1 MVTNYSMMYSII
13 RRAIFWTIILNVV
26 GIAYGQERYFP
37 HYTTADGLPSNTVYK
52 VVKDERGF
60 LWLATSNGICR
71 FDGHRFETFSLKGLV
86 NDVEFIDIYIGKQGR
101 IWFIPFSGD
110 VLLYDGST
118 FQNGKDFFGTS
129 FQSVLQIYE
138 DDFDN
143 VWIVKQRADIFRFHL
158 SSRKL
163 TAIKGRAYTYKN
175 IVHVSAPH
183 QVFISDGNHCTELF
197 SRKQL
202 FSLPES
208 FSKNRPRIICHVD
221 SLKYIYPSNSAICFY
236 DSGKTNT
243 INVPG
248 LPYKNTIFINL
259 HPKTICVGTSDRGLF
274 LFKMTGDKLS
284 YVSNELPGRSI
295 TYTASDNEGNIWI
308 STYNDGLY
316 CMSPRAAYQIPNIGI
331 YNTEPLSV
339 GKLNRELLIGLN
351 RGNIKIVVDNIPRKS
366 IDFEKSYS
374 VKPLTSRIKNIRIR
388 PRAAWMSYENILYR
402 YNGRM
407 FKSYFIN
414 GNIKDIAF
422 SDSLIFLATHHGAF
436 VSTEDQLADC
446 EIKPPFTTSKYHYLL
461 ANHSDKRKLFLERTT
476 AIAYDS
482 YEKRLWIGQTNGLMT
497 FSRRKIET
505 TLKNSVFRSQISD
518 TLPSVLQN
526 FKYRISALATLPDGS
541 LVIGT
546 TVAGI
551 FFYRNCQLYN
561 LSVEEGL
568 SNNFVQS
575 FFISENKTLWVSTIN
590 GLNKISIENIPQ
602 KKWHITIYN
611 TSNGLATNIV
621 NDVFVKHDSIWV
633 ATTGGVTFLKDVSS
647 SYKLP
652 IPVQITNVWANDS
665 LVRITPDLVLKN
677 KNEIRFDFYA
687 VSHQWG
693 NTLHYR
699 YRLVNN
705 KGDFEVD
712 SQWVVTNEHTGRIKN
727 VLPGSYRLEVE
738 AITKERGQLLG
749 KTYLDFRVNIL
760 WYLHPAVQGSFMIL
774 IIFSSLIFL
783 FMYFYRKERRK
794 RAFNEEFNELE
805 KQAFRAQMNPHFIF
819 NCLNA
824 IQEFLI
830 NNEAEQAHRYLSQ
843 FAKLIRKSLDF
854 TKRSTVSLTDEIDF
868 LKLYIKLEQL
878 RYLHPFRVEINIHP
892 GVKANEAEVPSLLLQ
907 PFVENAI
914 RHGQLG
920 RMREEGLLK
929 IDFDYAEKYLYCT
942 IDDNGVGLEF
952 SQRAKTAI
960 AKEHTSQGLEIVKKR
975 IKLINQLSDESHS
988 IDVCD
993 KKNLNPPLRGTRV
1006 LMKLYI
1012 G

>member
-1 MVTNYSMMYSII
+1 MIRPII
-13 RRAIFWTIILNVV
+13 LWTIILIFFSV
-26 GIAYGQERYFP
+26 AYGQERYFP

-110 VLLYDGST
+110 VLLFDGSR
-118 FQNGKDFFGTS
+118 FRNGKSFFGTS
-129 FQSVLQIYE
+129 FQSVQQIYE
-138 DDFDN
+138 DDFGN
-143 VWIVKQRADIFRFHL
+143 IWVVKQRADIFRFHL
-158 SSRKL
+158 ASQKL
-163 TAIKGRAYTYKN
+163 IAIKGKAYTYKN
-175 IVHVSAPH
+175 IVNISAPN
-183 QVFISDGNHCTELF
+183 QIFINDGDYCMELF
-197 SRKQL
+197 SSKRL
-202 FSLPES
+202 FSLPEG
-208 FSKNRPRIICHVD
+208 FSKNRPRTICHVD
-221 SLKYIYPSNSAICFY
+221 SLKYIYPSNAAVCFY
-236 DSGKTNT
+236 NAGKINT
-243 INVPG
+243 VKVPE
-248 LPYKNTIFINL
+248 LPYKNTIFVNL
-259 HPKTICVGTSDRGLF
+259 HHKTVCFGTSDQGLF
-274 LFKMTGDKLS
+274 LFKMQGDKLS
-284 YVSNELPGRSI
+284 YVSNQLPGRSI

-308 STYNDGLY
+308 ATYNDGLY
-316 CMSPRAAYQIPNIGI
+316 CMSPRAAYQISNIGI

-339 GKLNRELLIGLN
+339 GKLNQELLVGLN
-351 RGNIKIVVDNIPRKS
+351 RGNIEIVVDNIPRKS
-366 IDFEKSYS
+366 FDFEKSYS
-374 VKPLTSRIKNIRIR
+374 VKPLTSRVKNIRIR

-402 YNGRM
+402 YDGRA

-422 SDSLIFLATHHGAF
+422 SDSLIFLATHHGAY
-436 VSTEDQLADC
+436 VSTENELADW
-446 EIKPPFTTSKYHYLL
+446 EIKPPFTTSKYQYLL
-461 ANHSDKRKLFLERTT
+461 ANHTDKRKIMLERST

-497 FSRRKIET
+497 FSRRKIEK
-505 TLKNSVFRSQISD
+505 TLKNGVFKSQISD

-526 FKYRISALATLPDGS
+526 FKYRITALATLPDGS

-546 TVAGI
+546 TAAGI
-551 FFYRNCQLYN
+551 FFYNNRQLFN

-575 FFISENKTLWVSTIN
+575 FFISEDKILWVNTIN
-590 GLNKISIENIPQ
+590 GLNKISIDNIPQ

-633 ATTGGVTFLKDVSS
+633 ATSGGVTFLKDISS
-647 SYKLP
+647 SNKLP
-652 IPVQITNVWANDS
+652 IPVHITNVWADDS
-665 LVRITPDLVLKN
+665 LIGITPRLSIESQDEV
-677 KNEIRFDFYA
+677 RFNFYA
-687 VSHQWG
+687 ISRQWAG
-693 NTLHYR
+693 NLR
-699 YRLVNN
+699 YRFRLLGNMFGSYSSYN
-705 KGDFEVD
+705 
-712 SQWVVTNEHTGRIKN
+712 QWSTTDEHTAIFTKL
-727 VLPGSYRLEVE
+727 LPGSYQFELE
-738 AITKERGQLLG
+738 AISKERGLILG
-749 KTYLDFRVNIL
+749 KTSLEFKVTMP
-760 WYLHPAVQGSFMIL
+760 WYLNP
-774 IIFSSLIFL
+774 IIKGSLITSFCFALLTVL
-783 FMYFYRKERRK
+783 FMYYYRRERK
-794 RAFNEEFNELE
+794 ARAFNEEFNELE

-824 IQEFLI
+824 IQEFLT
-830 NNEAEQAHRYLSQ
+830 NNESEQAHRYLSQ

-854 TKRSTVSLTDEIDF
+854 TKRSTVFLTDEIDF

-878 RYLHPFRVEINIHP
+878 RYLHPFRVEINIHS
-892 GVKANEAEVPSLLLQ
+892 GVKANETEVPSLLLQ

-920 RMREEGLLK
+920 RMREEGLLR
-929 IDFDYAEKYLYCT
+929 IDFEYAEKYLYCT

-952 SQRAKTAI
+952 SQNSKTAI
-960 AKEHTSQGLEIVKKR
+960 AKEHTSQGLDIVKKR

-988 IDVCD
+988 IDVFD
-993 KKNLNPPLRGTRV
+993 KKNLNPTLRGTRV

>member
-1 MVTNYSMMYSII
+1 M
-13 RRAIFWTIILNVV
+13 IFFSVAN
-26 GIAYGQERYFP
+26 GQERYFP

-110 VLLYDGST
+110 VLLYDGFI
-118 FQNGKDFFGTS
+118 FQNGKDFFGTP
-129 FQSVLQIYE
+129 FRDAHQIYE

-197 SRKQL
+197 SRKLL

-221 SLKYIYPSNSAICFY
+221 SLQYIYPSNSAICFY

-259 HPKTICVGTSDRGLF
+259 HPKMICVGTSDRGLF

-351 RGNIKIVVDNIPRKS
+351 RGNIKIVMDNIPRKS

-414 GNIKDIAF
+414 GNIKDITF
-422 SDSLIFLATHHGAF
+422 SDSLIFLATHHGAY
-436 VSTEDQLADC
+436 VSTENQLAEC
-446 EIKPPFTTSKYHYLL
+446 EIKPPFTESKYHYLL
-461 ANHSDKRKLFLERTT
+461 SNLIDKKKLFLERTT
-476 AIAYDS
+476 AVAYDPV
-482 YEKRLWIGQTNGLMT
+482 EKRLWIGQTNGLMT
-497 FSRRKIET
+497 FSRSKIET
-505 TLKNSVFRSQISD
+505 TLKNRVFKSQISD

-526 FKYRISALATLPDGS
+526 FKYRITALATLPDGS
-541 LVIGT
+541 LIIGT

-551 FFYRNCQLYN
+551 FFYKNRQLYN
-561 LSVEEGL
+561 LSIEEGL
-568 SNNFVQS
+568 SNNFAQS
-575 FFISENKTLWVSTIN
+575 FFISDDKTLWVSTIN
-590 GLNKISIENIPQ
+590 GLNKISIENITQ

-611 TSNGLATNIV
+611 TNNGLATNIV

-633 ATTGGVTFLKDVSS
+633 ATTGGVTFLKDITSS
-647 SYKLP
+647 NKLP
-652 IPVQITNVWANDS
+652 IPVHITNVWSDDS
-665 LVRITPDLVLKN
+665 LVRITPLIALQSKD
-677 KNEIRFDFYA
+677 EIRFKFYA
-687 VSHQWG
+687 VSRQWAG
-693 NTLHYR
+693 NIR
-699 YRLVNN
+699 YRFRLSGNMF
-705 KGDFEVD
+705 GSYGSY
-712 SQWVVTNEHTGRIKN
+712 SQWSTTDEHTAVFTKL
-727 VLPGSYRLEVE
+727 LPGSYQFELE
-738 AITKERGQLLG
+738 AISKERGLFLG
-749 KTYLDFRVNIL
+749 KTSLNFKVSMP
-760 WYLHPAVQGSFMIL
+760 WYLNPIIQGSL
-774 IIFSSLIFL
+774 ITSFCFTLLTIL
-783 FMYFYRKERRK
+783 FMYYYRRERK
-794 RAFNEEFNELE
+794 ARAFNVEFNELE

-854 TKRSTVSLTDEIDF
+854 TKRSTVTLTDEIDF

-878 RYLHPFRVEINIHP
+878 RYLHPFRVEINMHP
-892 GVKANEAEVPSLLLQ
+892 SVKSNEIEVPSLLLQ

-929 IDFDYAEKYLYCT
+929 IDFEYVEKYLYCT

-952 SQRAKTAI
+952 SQKAKTGL
-960 AKEHTSQGLEIVKKR
+960 AKEQASHGLDIVKKR

-993 KKNLNPPLRGTRV
+993 KKHLNPPLRGTRV
-1006 LMKLYI
+1006 LMKLYT